1 MINSY
6 LLFGGI
12 IHIMIKTVLSK
23 AFKISQKNFFRILLM
38 VLPLMVVAGLSN
50 SASYN
55 PNNFNGL
62 LALVSFI
69 FSIVY
74 LFLGLAT
81 DIGLLISK
89 RNNAFKFKN
98 LFEMFQR
105 KGFIVKVIG
114 IFLILFFMIVAVLI
128 IGLIA
133 SIFIGIGSISI
144 VIGSS
149 MNFFPFVGLLISSL
163 IVLGII
169 VFGIVL
175 SYGLAFLFI
184 KFYDDFL
191 QGQDNIIYVFKS
203 TWNLMRGYKFK
214 LFLVNLISGLI
225 ALVLVGIFGL
235 LIYLSSLLMST
246 ISWLAIALMVIFAG
260 ILFISVVFWFI
271 WNKMIMITFY
281 DELSSK

>member
-105 KGFIVKVIG
+105 KGFTVKVIG

-169 VFGIVL
+169 VFGTVL

-191 QGQDNIIYVFKS
+191 QGQDNIIYVFKN

-246 ISWLAIALMVIFAG
+246 ISWLAIALIVIFAG

>member
-105 KGFIVKVIG
+105 KGFTVKVIG

>member
-105 KGFIVKVIG
+105 KGFTVKVIG

-149 MNFFPFVGLLISSL
+149 MKFFPFVGLLISSL

>member
-89 RNNAFKFKN
+89 RNNAFRFKN

-105 KGFIVKVIG
+105 KGFTVKVIG

>member
-105 KGFIVKVIG
+105 KGFTVKVIG

-191 QGQDNIIYVFKS
+191 QGQDNIIYVFKN